1 MTKPAC
7 LSLSILEL
15 AKIVMY
21 EFWYDYIKP
30 GYEKKKKKPKQS
42 YVTFTQTLHRI
53 LKQNLIVQS
62 MNWKYHYLK
71 EKDKK

>member
-15 AKIVMY
+15 VKIVMY

-30 GYEKKKKKPKQS
+30 GYEKKNKNKTKLCYIYVDIAQDFEAKFNSSKYELEIPLPKGK
-42 YVTFTQTLHRI
+42 R
-53 LKQNLIVQS
+53 
-62 MNWKYHYLK
+62 
-71 EKDKK
+71 

>member
-30 GYEKKKKKPKQS
+30 GYEKKKKTKTKLCYIYVDIAQDFEAKFNSSKYELEIPLPKGK
-42 YVTFTQTLHRI
+42 R
-53 LKQNLIVQS
+53 
-62 MNWKYHYLK
+62 
-71 EKDKK
+71 

>member
-30 GYEKKKKKPKQS
+30 GYEKKPPKTKLCYI
-42 YVTFTQTLHRI
+42 YVDIAQDFEAKFNSSNYELEIPLPKGKR
-53 LKQNLIVQS
+53 
-62 MNWKYHYLK
+62 
-71 EKDKK
+71 